1 MGPGDPLRSTVVPST
16 TVAILPIGSPTTESG
31 PAVGSGHGHEKGSI
45 GMPVEIIGMV
55 GTRDA
60 SEIKGPLVDGPVVDW
75 MDGPVIDPDYLVDIS
90 RAHEQAGFDRV
101 LVGYGAVA
109 PEGWAVAASVLHHTE
124 RLKVLVAHRPG
135 FVQPALLARKAATL
149 DHLTGGGR
157 IAIHFITGGDE
168 ADQRREGDFVPHD
181 ARYRRTG
188 EVMSIVR
195 RMWEEGAPF
204 DFEGEFFRYEGAFTS
219 VKPVSPGRDPA
230 LLRRGLARRHR
241 GRRGPRRRLRLLGRA
256 PGRRGGADEL
266 HRAGGGESRTYP
278 PLQHLAASHHRRHR
292 GRGLG
297 EGRVDRRDRRPSG
310 SSWPRS
316 GWPAGRR
323 RYQGL
328 GGAANATLS
337 VDRDT
342 GGTTSVG
349 RKRLI
354 AMSAERE
361 VYDERLWMKVANLT
375 GAAGNSTAL
384 VGTPEQVAEA
394 MLRYYDL
401 GITTLL
407 LKGFDPVPDA
417 VEFGKELLPMVR
429 EGVEDRSSSRPLTA

>member
-1 MGPGDPLRSTVVPST
+1 MS
-16 TVAILPIGSPTTESG
+16 
-31 PAVGSGHGHEKGSI
+31 
-45 GMPVEIIGMV
+45 VEIIGMV

-75 MDGPVIDPDYLVDIS
+75 MDGPVIDPDYLVDIA
-90 RAHEQAGFDRV
+90 RAHDEGGFDRV

-109 PEGWAVAASVLHHTE
+109 PEGWAVAATVLHSTKK
-124 RLKVLVAHRPG
+124 LKVLVAHRPG
-135 FVQPALLARKAATL
+135 FVQPVVLARMAATL

-181 ARYRRTG
+181 ARYRRTE
-188 EVMSIVR
+188 EVMAIAR
-195 RMWEEGAPF
+195 RIWSEDTPF
-204 DFEGEFFRYEGAFTS
+204 DFEGEFFRYEGAFSS
-219 VKPVSPGRDPA
+219 VKPVTPGGIPLYFAGASPPA
-230 LLRRGLARRHR
+230 IAVGAAQADVYAFWGEPRAAVAARMEDIGKAAAKHSRSLRYSISLRPIIAETETEAWEKAEWIAEKTAERIELAKQRM
-241 GRRGPRRRLRLLGRA
+241 
-256 PGRRGGADEL
+256 
-266 HRAGGGESRTYP
+266 AGHEDTY
-278 PLQHLAASHHRRHR
+278 
-292 GRGLG
+292 
-297 EGRVDRRDRRPSG
+297 E
-310 SSWPRS
+310 
-316 GWPAGRR
+316 
-323 RYQGL
+323 GL
-328 GGAANATLS
+328 GGDRNATFS

-342 GGTTSVG
+342 GATTSVG

-354 AMSAERE
+354 AMSADQD

-407 LKGFDPVPDA
+407 LKGFDPLADA
-417 VEFGKELLPMVR
+417 IDFGKRLLPLVR
-429 EGVEDRSSSRPLTA
+429 EGAARRDARSER

>member
-1 MGPGDPLRSTVVPST
+1 M
-16 TVAILPIGSPTTESG
+16 PIEF
-31 PAVGSGHGHEKGSI
+31 
-45 GMPVEIIGMV
+45 IGMV

-60 SEIKGPLVDGPVVDW
+60 SEIQGPLVDGPVVDW
-75 MDGPVIDPDYLVDIS
+75 TDGPVIEPGYLVEIS
-90 RAHEQAGFDRV
+90 RAHETAGFDRV
-101 LVGYGAVA
+101 LVGYGAVG
-109 PEGWAVAASVLHHTE
+109 PEGWAVASSVLHHTTH
-124 RLKVLVAHRPG
+124 LKVLVAHRPG

-195 RMWEEGAPF
+195 RIWDEDSPF
-204 DFEGEFFRYEGAFTS
+204 DFEGEFFRYEGAFSS
-219 VKPVSPGRDPA
+219 VKPVSPGAIPLYFAGASPA
-230 LLRRGLARRHR
+230 AIEVGAAQADVYAFWGEPRAAVAERMNSIRNVAQRYGRTLRFSISLRPIIADTEKEAWEKAEWIAEKTAERIELAKERM
-241 GRRGPRRRLRLLGRA
+241 
-256 PGRRGGADEL
+256 
-266 HRAGGGESRTYP
+266 AGHQTTY
-278 PLQHLAASHHRRHR
+278 
-292 GRGLG
+292 
-297 EGRVDRRDRRPSG
+297 E
-310 SSWPRS
+310 
-316 GWPAGRR
+316 
-323 RYQGL
+323 GL
-328 GGAANATLS
+328 GGAANRTLS

-354 AMSAERE
+354 EMSAQQE

-384 VGTPEQVAEA
+384 VGTPAQVAEA
-394 MLRYYDL
+394 MLRYCDL

-407 LKGFDPVPDA
+407 LKGFDPVVDA
-417 VEFGKELLPMVR
+417 LEFGKELLPMVR
-429 EGVEDRSSSRPLTA
+429 EGAARRSPDSILSSSRASLGSEG

>member
-1 MGPGDPLRSTVVPST
+1 M
-16 TVAILPIGSPTTESG
+16 PI
-31 PAVGSGHGHEKGSI
+31 
-45 GMPVEIIGMV
+45 EIIGMV

-75 MDGPVIDPDYLVDIS
+75 MDGPVIDPEYLVAIS
-90 RAHEQAGFDRV
+90 RAHEDAGFDRV
-101 LVGYGAVA
+101 LVGYGAVG
-109 PEGWAVAASVLHHTE
+109 PEGWAVASSVLYHTDH
-124 RLKVLVAHRPG
+124 LKVLVAHRPG

-157 IAIHFITGGDE
+157 IGIHFITGGDE
-168 ADQRREGDFVPHD
+168 ADQRREGDFVAHD

-188 EVMSIVR
+188 EVMALVR
-195 RMWEEGAPF
+195 RMWEEDSPF
-204 DFEGEFFRYEGAFTS
+204 DYTGEFFRYEGAFTS
-219 VKPVSPGRDPA
+219 VKPVTPGGIPLYFAGASPAAIEVGAAQADVYAFWGEPRAAVAERMSSIVNVANQVGRH
-230 LLRRGLARRHR
+230 LRFSISLRPIIADTEDEAWEKAEWIADKTAERIELAKQRM
-241 GRRGPRRRLRLLGRA
+241 
-256 PGRRGGADEL
+256 
-266 HRAGGGESRTYP
+266 AGH
-278 PLQHLAASHHRRHR
+278 Q
-292 GRGLG
+292 
-297 EGRVDRRDRRPSG
+297 D
-310 SSWPRS
+310 
-316 GWPAGRR
+316 

-328 GGAANATLS
+328 GGGAHATLS

-342 GGTTSVG
+342 SATTSVG

-384 VGTPEQVAEA
+384 VGTAEQVAEA

-401 GITTLL
+401 GCTTLL

-417 VEFGKELLPMVR
+417 IDFGKELLPMVR
-429 EGVEDRSSSRPLTA
+429 EGVEHRSDVHPLTA

>member
-1 MGPGDPLRSTVVPST
+1 
-16 TVAILPIGSPTTESG
+16 
-31 PAVGSGHGHEKGSI
+31 
-45 GMPVEIIGMV
+45 MPVEIIGMV

-75 MDGPVIDPDYLVDIS
+75 MDGPVIDPDYLVEIS
-90 RAHEQAGFDRV
+90 RAHDDGGFDRV
-101 LVGYGAVA
+101 LIGYGAVG
-109 PEGWAVAASVLHHTE
+109 PEGWAVAATVLHSTRH
-124 RLKVLVAHRPG
+124 LKVMVAHRPG
-135 FVQPALLARKAATL
+135 FVQPVLLGRMAATL

-188 EVMSIVR
+188 ETMSILR
-195 RMWEEGAPF
+195 RIWSEHTPF
-204 DFEGEFFRYEGAFTS
+204 DFEGEFFRYEDAFSS
-219 VKPVSPGRDPA
+219 VKPVTPGGIPLYFAGASPPAIAVGAAEADVYAFWGEPRAAVAKRMETIEEAAAKVGRKLRYSISLRPIIADTEDEAWEKAEWIAATTADRIA
-230 LLRRGLARRHR
+230 LAKERM
-241 GRRGPRRRLRLLGRA
+241 
-256 PGRRGGADEL
+256 AD
-266 HRAGGGESRTYP
+266 HKESY
-278 PLQHLAASHHRRHR
+278 A
-292 GRGLG
+292 
-297 EGRVDRRDRRPSG
+297 
-310 SSWPRS
+310 
-316 GWPAGRR
+316 
-323 RYQGL
+323 GL
-328 GGAANATLS
+328 GGAKNATFS

-354 AMSAERE
+354 EMSADKD

-384 VGTPEQVAEA
+384 VGTPDQVAEA

-407 LKGFDPVPDA
+407 LKGFDPLADTVD
-417 VEFGKELLPMVR
+417 FGKRLVPLLR
-429 EGVEDRSSSRPLTA
+429 EGAAQRDAAAG

>member
-1 MGPGDPLRSTVVPST
+1 
-16 TVAILPIGSPTTESG
+16 
-31 PAVGSGHGHEKGSI
+31 
-45 GMPVEIIGMV
+45 MPVEIIGMV

-75 MDGPVIDPDYLVDIS
+75 MDGPVVDPAYLNDIA
-90 RAHEQAGFDRV
+90 RAHDDGGFDRV

-109 PEGWAVAASVLHHTE
+109 PEGWAVAATVLHSTK

-135 FVQPALLARKAATL
+135 FVQPVVLARMAATL

-188 EVMSIVR
+188 EVMSIAR
-195 RMWEEGAPF
+195 RLWSEDKPF
-204 DFEGEFFRYEGAFTS
+204 DFEGEFFRYEDAFSS
-219 VKPVSPGRDPA
+219 VKPVTPGGIPLYFAGASPPAIAVGAAQADVYAFWGEPREAVAARMATIGQAATEVGRT
-230 LLRRGLARRHR
+230 LRYSISLRPIIADTEDEAWEKAEWIAAKTAERIELAKERM
-241 GRRGPRRRLRLLGRA
+241 
-256 PGRRGGADEL
+256 
-266 HRAGGGESRTYP
+266 AGHKDTY
-278 PLQHLAASHHRRHR
+278 
-292 GRGLG
+292 
-297 EGRVDRRDRRPSG
+297 E
-310 SSWPRS
+310 
-316 GWPAGRR
+316 
-323 RYQGL
+323 GL
-328 GGAANATLS
+328 GGARNATYA
-337 VDRDT
+337 VNRDT

-354 AMSAERE
+354 EMSADKD
-361 VYDERLWMKVANLT
+361 VHDERLWMKVANLT

-401 GITTLL
+401 GISTLL
-407 LKGFDPVPDA
+407 LKGFDPLPDA
-417 VEFGKELLPMVR
+417 VEFGKRLLPLVR
-429 EGVEDRSSSRPLTA
+429 DGAERRDAAAGR

>member
-1 MGPGDPLRSTVVPST
+1 
-16 TVAILPIGSPTTESG
+16 
-31 PAVGSGHGHEKGSI
+31 
-45 GMPVEIIGMV
+45 MPVEIIGMV

-75 MDGPVIDPDYLVDIS
+75 MDGPVIDPDYLLDIA
-90 RAHEQAGFDRV
+90 RAHDEGGFDRV

-109 PEGWAVAASVLHHTE
+109 PEGWAVAATVLHATKQ
-124 RLKVLVAHRPG
+124 LKVLVAHRPG
-135 FVQPALLARKAATL
+135 FVQPVVLARMAATL

-181 ARYRRTG
+181 TRYRRTQ
-188 EVMSIVR
+188 EVMAIAR
-195 RMWEEGAPF
+195 RIWSEDTPF
-204 DFEGEFFRYEGAFTS
+204 DFEGEFFRYEGAFSS
-219 VKPVSPGRDPA
+219 VKPVTPGGIPLYFAGASPPAIEVGAAQADVYAFWGEPRDA
-230 LLRRGLARRHR
+230 VAARMEAI
-241 GRRGPRRRLRLLGRA
+241 GKV
-256 PGRRGGADEL
+256 
-266 HRAGGGESRTYP
+266 
-278 PLQHLAASHHRRHR
+278 AAK
-292 GRGLG
+292 
-297 EGRVDRRDRRPSG
+297 
-310 SSWPRS
+310 
-316 GWPAGRR
+316 AGRTL
-323 RYQGL
+323 RYSISLRPIIAETENEAWEKAEWIAEKTAERIELAKQRMAGHKDTYEGL
-328 GGAANATLS
+328 GGKQNATFS

-354 AMSAERE
+354 EMSADKD

-394 MLRYYDL
+394 MLRYYDI

-407 LKGFDPVPDA
+407 LKGFDPLADA
-417 VEFGKELLPMVR
+417 IDFGKRLLPLVR
-429 EGVEDRSSSRPLTA
+429 EGAARRDASSER